1 MVLGTAAR
9 DFAGADGGRGS
20 AESISLD
27 ATIGISS
34 TVRRGAFSAGVWAES
49 KSVWTIGPFS
59 TGVASWPDSGGTT
72 ARFRGSIDNPCDK
85 ALDARGHR
93 NTVYCIQYTFAAS
106 GGKER
111 QKVTMDNLRQRVSE
125 DQPIVSTPLSTQ
137 LYDRILA
144 RISTGVYPPGKQLK
158 ELELCKEFNVSRTPL
173 REALFRLVDY
183 GVVENTGRIARV
195 AVLSER
201 DVKELFEVRR
211 VLELEA
217 IRLACGKLTADD
229 FELLDK
235 SDPGEY
241 RDSPEFVVA
250 CQNFDLQLHRM
261 IGARSGNGLLA
272 RKLRKL
278 HDRVQLVCRPTVER
292 LHEHRE
298 IVAALRAG
306 DRRAAIRAMKVHLG
320 LALKSQLKKASSDV
334 ATATGARRA

>member
-1 MVLGTAAR
+1 M
-9 DFAGADGGRGS
+9 
-20 AESISLD
+20 
-27 ATIGISS
+27 
-34 TVRRGAFSAGVWAES
+34 
-49 KSVWTIGPFS
+49 
-59 TGVASWPDSGGTT
+59 
-72 ARFRGSIDNPCDK
+72 
-85 ALDARGHR
+85 
-93 NTVYCIQYTFAAS
+93 AS
-106 GGKER
+106 GEKEGKR
-111 QKVTMDNLRQRVSE
+111 DTMDNLRQRVSE

-183 GVVENTGRIARV
+183 GVVENSGRIARV

-229 FELLDK
+229 FEHLDK

-241 RDSPEFVVA
+241 RDSPDFVVA

-298 IVAALRAG
+298 IVAALRTG
-306 DRRAAIRAMKVHLG
+306 DRREAIRTMKVHLG
-320 LALKSQLKKASSDV
+320 LALKSQLKKASTD
-334 ATATGARRA
+334 AAAATGAR